1 MLYCIVMAK
10 KLSIKKKIEK
20 YIIEACKR
28 LNLSEWKI
36 YINYAPIDK
45 KSSAEVLPDSRYTNA
60 TITINKDYKFK
71 NDNQIRETIY
81 HECLHILLAHYV
93 EKAEDRFIS
102 EKELIDRE
110 EQLVERLLRII
121 I

>member
-36 YINYAPIDK
+36 YVNYAPIDK
-45 KSSAEVLPDSRYTNA
+45 KS
-60 TITINKDYKFK
+60 
-71 NDNQIRETIY
+71 
-81 HECLHILLAHYV
+81 
-93 EKAEDRFIS
+93 
-102 EKELIDRE
+102 
-110 EQLVERLLRII
+110 
-121 I
+121 